1 MNVSQMFRAVSEG
14 RVVTAGGYAW
24 SCPQCGAI
32 LGQSGCREAR
42 DRCALAH
49 CLLHSAVAA
58 PVPNGTTS
66 PYSFHMAPHRPYV
79 GSGAPGLRR
88 KRRGSWQVGLQ
99 IPRGANRGHSGLT
112 LERRDVA
119 ESVQAISRFASARI
133 AQSDRSRFT
142 NTLYGS

>member
-32 LGQSGCREAR
+32 LGQSVCREAR

-58 PVPNGTTS
+58 PVPKATTS
-66 PYSFHMAPHRPYV
+66 PYFHMAPHRR
-79 GSGAPGLRR
+79 LRR
-88 KRRGSWQVGLQ
+88 VGRPWAPTETPGFVAGRTPNTSWG
-99 IPRGANRGHSGLT
+99 
-112 LERRDVA
+112 
-119 ESVQAISRFASARI
+119 ES
-133 AQSDRSRFT
+133 RSQRV
-142 NTLYGS
+142 NA